1 MNIIEAVDYLGISRK
16 QFENYFKFSK
26 EIPSHK
32 NGSRW
37 CFEVSDLDKWRDLK
51 EQRTILLDYDDYKA
65 CFEFAVKMA
74 YSTHQRHGTGIRG
87 QRSEVQT
94 ADDFVMG
101 IMAEFAVRKF
111 LHDRFTVSVVLD
123 TEVHQGN
130 ITPQDFVGVIENGVQ
145 RECSIGVAVKSS
157 KIKSCFNVIPPLEY
171 EDLTRRSDVYIFARV
186 DIPSDHL
193 FRSVKDH
200 PLFSEVAPYLENTEG
215 FRSIGDW
222 GHVPVWITGFNYF
235 EEFHRV
241 TEIPGQKFEGHRY
254 VCSVGEMHNQ
264 DVEWLDFIKSL

>member
-1 MNIIEAVDYLGISRK
+1 MNIIEAVEYLGISRK

-32 NGSRW
+32 NGNRW
-37 CFEVSDLDKWRDLK
+37 CFEESDLDKWRDLK

-111 LHDRFTVSVVLD
+111 LHSSFNVSVVLD

-130 ITPQDFVGVIENGVQ
+130 ITPQDFVGIVENGVQ
-145 RECSIGVAVKSS
+145 RDCRIGVAVKSS
-157 KIKSCFNVIPPLEY
+157 KLKSCFNVIPPLEY
-171 EDLTRRSDVYIFARV
+171 EDQDRRSDVYIFARV

-222 GHVPVWITGFNYF
+222 NPVPVWITGYNNFAEFN
-235 EEFHRV
+235 RV

-254 VCSVGEMHNQ
+254 VCSVGVMHNQ
-264 DVEWLDFIKSL
+264 DDDWLSLVNRL